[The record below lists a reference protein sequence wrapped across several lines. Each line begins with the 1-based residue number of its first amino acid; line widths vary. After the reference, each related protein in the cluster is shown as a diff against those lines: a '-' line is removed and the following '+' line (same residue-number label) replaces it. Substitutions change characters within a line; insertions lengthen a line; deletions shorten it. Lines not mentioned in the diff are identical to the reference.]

1 MEGIFFGTE
10 GIYFSGN
17 REDKDERNAKGPE
30 KGIANSLK
38 RSAKGRPSALS
49 EAQLAQLMEIYYSK
63 PYSLRKIGKILG
75 VSRMTVWRAVQ
86 QMTI

>member
-17 REDKDERNAKGPE
+17 KEDDEANAKGPV

-38 RSAKGRPSALS
+38 RSAKGRPSSLS
-49 EAQLAQLMEIYYSK
+49 QEKLDQLMEIYYTK
-63 PYSLRKIGKILG
+63 PYSLRKIGQILG